1 MDNPGDILR
10 RVLIECPHCLI
21 QREARLKAE
30 LRDGE
35 LTLALARSIRNR
47 LVDSEA
53 EFLRITGQTLNAYIA
68 SRRKAAP
75 VPPAA

>member
-10 RVLIECPHCLI
+10 RGLIECPHCLV

-35 LTLALARSIRNR
+35 LVLALARALKGQNR
-47 LVDSEA
+47 VA
-53 EFLRITGQTLNAYIA
+53 EETFERLTGQTLNAYIA
-68 SRRKAAP
+68 SRRK
-75 VPPAA
+75 PANGAT